1 MSNPPAVTPRIVH
14 ETKRRIR
21 FRWNRLLDPS
31 LKPDYL
37 EAWFANLPGVTEARA
52 NPRGRSLVIVYDG
65 SDRHRAALLDAFSAI
80 PDNAFGALSP
90 AEPRRRPADVLAH
103 GGAALAVP
111 FLPPAVQAVAGTA
124 MGLPHVLRGID
135 TLVNRGLKVRVLD
148 MATVGLSLLRA
159 DFSTA
164 ASISAMVVLGEYL
177 RTMSDDKSNALLKRL
192 IADPVDRVWVERSGE
207 ETGVPFNEVEVGDV
221 VICATGDIVAVDG
234 DIVYGSA
241 LVDKSSITGE
251 SAPEIMRKGDA
262 ITSGCSVVEGRIKI
276 KARRT
281 GTETNMARIA
291 AFMTRAMTD
300 QSGAEVKSERL
311 ADSLTPLTLG
321 LGAALYAAT
330 GDAERALAVLT
341 VDFACSVKYP
351 APVVI
356 KTSMHAAAK
365 QDVIFKSGRAIE
377 ALGEVNAV
385 VFDKTGTLTRG
396 ELSVTD
402 IIPAEG
408 ESEETFLRAAAAVED
423 RYGHPIGRAIIREA
437 GDRNIAPGRAGNV
450 DLTVAHGVSGK
461 VRGKLV
467 RVGSRH
473 FINED
478 CGIDCG
484 AVSARAAELRAE
496 GKSLVYAASNGRL
509 LGVAALLDTI
519 RPETEAVVNSLRDN
533 GIEKIILLTGD
544 HAGTAD
550 AFASHFPHVDEV
562 RAELTPEEKADVVE
576 SLRNEGYRVAMVGD
590 GINDAPAFTAAD
602 VGICMSRST
611 GLARDSA
618 QVVLTEDSLHGLA
631 DAHAIARRVG
641 RILQNCFNTG
651 VGVNVALLIAAGLG
665 HLRPAAAAAIHNAN
679 TFAIL
684 GAAAWAASGKTRQ

>member
-1 MSNPPAVTPRIVH
+1 MNGVPAVTPRIVH
-14 ETKRRIR
+14 ETATRIR

-31 LKPDYL
+31 LQPDYL
-37 EAWFANLPGVTEARA
+37 EAWFANLPGVTDARV
-52 NPRGRSLVIVYDG
+52 NPRGRSLVVGYDG
-65 SDRHRAALLDAFSAI
+65 SGEHRAALLDAFSSI
-80 PDNAFGALSP
+80 PDKSFGALSP
-90 AEPRRRPADVLAH
+90 SEPRRRPADVLAH

-111 FLPPAVQAVAGTA
+111 FLPPAAQAVAGTA
-124 MGLPHVLRGID
+124 LGLPHVLRGID
-135 TLVNRGLKVRVLD
+135 TLVNEGLKVRVLD
-148 MATVGLSLLRA
+148 MTTIGASLLRA
-159 DFSTA
+159 DFTTA
-164 ASISAMVVLGEYL
+164 ATISAMVVLGEYL
-177 RTMSDDKSNALLKRL
+177 RTMSDDRSNALLKRL
-192 IADPVDRVWVERSGE
+192 IADPVDRVWVERGGE
-207 ETGVPFNEVEVGDV
+207 EIGIAFNEVRTGDV
-221 VICATGDIVAVDG
+221 VICATGDMAAVDG
-234 DIVYGSA
+234 EIISGSA

-262 ITSGCSVVEGRIKI
+262 VTSGCAVVEGRIKI
-276 KARRT
+276 KTRRA

-291 AFMTRAMTD
+291 AFMTKAMTE

-321 LGAALYAAT
+321 LGAALFAAT
-330 GDAERALAVLT
+330 GDPERALAVLT
-341 VDFACSVKYP
+341 VDFACAVKYP

-377 ALGEVNAV
+377 ALGEANAV

-408 ESEETFLRAAAAVED
+408 ESEEAFLRAAAAVED

-437 GDRNIAPGRAGNV
+437 GKRNISPGRAGNV
-450 DLTVAHGVSGK
+450 DLTVAHGVSGTI
-461 VRGKLV
+461 RGKLV

-473 FINED
+473 FISDD
-478 CGIDCG
+478 CGIDC
-484 AVSARAAELRAE
+484 AAMSARAAKLRAE
-496 GKSLVYAASNGRL
+496 GKSLVYAAADGRL
-509 LGVAALLDTI
+509 LGVAALQDTI
-519 RPETEAVVNSLRDN
+519 RPEAEDVVNSLRGN
-533 GIEKIILLTGD
+533 GIEKIVLLTGD

-550 AFASHFPHVDEV
+550 SFAGQFPHVDEIK
-562 RAELTPEEKADVVE
+562 AELTPEKKASVVK
-576 SLRNEGYRVAMVGD
+576 SLRSEGYKVAMVGD

-618 QVVLTEDSLHGLA
+618 QVVLTEDSLRGLA

-641 RILQNCFNTG
+641 RILQNCFNAG
-651 VGVNVALLIAAGLG
+651 VGVNVALLLAAGLG
-665 HLRPAAAAAIHNAN
+665 YLRPAAAAALHNAN

-684 GAAAWAASGKTRQ
+684 GAAAWASSAKSRQ